1 MIACVQPLLPRGGG
15 ASASTSPTRRA
26 FAAPPPTYHRRRHC
40 RRLPHTLPCRASA
53 AHGHAGAARFAVGA
67 SPLRLR
73 ATPHLSRLA
82 GSSRP
87 RAVYPPTHPDSRGP
101 GGIILRCAPRP
112 IPTGRGATSSLLLS
126 NIFFQLIYGV
136 VLWWSTPASAGCE
149 FCDPVRGSRHLANAP
164 ARPCS
169 PFRTMPSPRGRRTL
183 RRRAL
188 TRCSRPPAALLTQP
202 SPACALT

>member
-1 MIACVQPLLPRGGG
+1 MGCETPCSMIACVQPLLLRGGD

-40 RRLPHTLPCRASA
+40 RLLPHALPFRASA

-73 ATPHLSRLA
+73 ATSHLSRLA

-126 NIFFQLIYGV
+126 NIFIRL
-136 VLWWSTPASAGCE
+136 LWWRCLGGDSPASRGTEASAEGLVGPPWRME
-149 FCDPVRGSRHLANAP
+149 SKEKEIRHFVALNVPPDP
-164 ARPCS
+164 
-169 PFRTMPSPRGRRTL
+169 T
-183 RRRAL
+183 
-188 TRCSRPPAALLTQP
+188 LLTCKEFRP
-202 SPACALT
+202 VC